1 MPADVESQNSS
12 KRLLGKLAV
21 AARLFGS
28 ELYRLK
34 LRRVDLS
41 KADLRLGQ
49 KAYATG
55 ATEGGPEFD
64 KIKSIE
70 AAGCKNLD

>member
-1 MPADVESQNSS
+1 MPADVESENSS
-12 KRLLGKLAV
+12 KRLLRKLAV

-34 LRRVDLS
+34 LKRVDLS

-49 KAYATG
+49 KAYGTG
-55 ATEGGPEFD
+55 AAEGDASG
-64 KIKSIE
+64 
-70 AAGCKNLD
+70 